1 VNALH
6 ERILVVDDEQ
16 GIQGFIETNL
26 VRAGFEVIQ
35 ALDGQTALQ
44 KVADN
49 NIDCIL
55 LDLGLPDSD
64 GFDICREVRKN
75 HTTPIIILTARGDD
89 IDKILGLELGAD
101 DYIVKPFNPRELV
114 ARIKAVLRR
123 VSTPPPA
130 DAEPQNQRHIKLF
143 DLTIDLDRHEV
154 RRGTRQ
160 IDLTP
165 KEYDLLSF
173 LAEHPGYAFSREKLL
188 QEVWGY
194 DFFGDDRTVDVHIR
208 RLREKLEDDPNTPF
222 FILTVWGVGYKF
234 REQNP

>member
-1 VNALH
+1 MVALR
-6 ERILVVDDEQ
+6 EKILVVDDEP
-16 GIQGFIETNL
+16 GIQGFVQTNL

-35 ALDGQTALQ
+35 ALTGCEAIAA
-44 KVADN
+44 VN
-49 NIDCIL
+49 RESPDCVI
-55 LDLGLPDSD
+55 LDLGLPDAD
-64 GFDICREVRKN
+64 GFDICREIRKTN
-75 HTTPIIILTARGDD
+75 PVPIIMLTARGDD

-123 VSTPPPA
+123 FSPAPPDEIPA
-130 DAEPQNQRHIKLF
+130 RVVQAF
-143 DLTIDLDRHEV
+143 DLVIDPDRHEV
-154 RRGTRQ
+154 RRGGRP

-173 LAEHPGYAFSREKLL
+173 LATHPGFTFSREKLL

-194 DFFGDDRTVDVHIR
+194 DFFGDDRTVDVHVR
-208 RLREKLEDDPNTPF
+208 RLREKVEDDPNSPR

-234 REQNP
+234 REQSA